1 MNPEGFVKV
10 SGGGVC
16 PHHSLLTI
24 PDVLQLRLPEVC
36 QADKDGLADVTL
48 LLQGCVSDSTAAAP
62 GLQQLL
68 KHLANCRASA
78 CSGSGYTTA
87 TRVSGQSLQ
96 LSQGSACK

>member
-1 MNPEGFVKV
+1 MPQ
-10 SGGGVC
+10 
-16 PHHSLLTI
+16 SLLTI
-24 PDVLQLRLPEVC
+24 PDILQLRLPEVC

-68 KHLANCRASA
+68 KHLANSRASVR
-78 CSGSGYTTA
+78 SDSSYTTF

-96 LSQGSACK
+96 LSQGATCK